1 MCQQHTRKDVVMSER
16 IGVYGAGTIGSCEIT
31 LITGNSFP
39 VTVIGFD
46 DADLAR
52 CRGKLEQNW
61 DDLIKLGLA
70 TAENKEA
77 AMKLVTLTADPS
89 ALRDCTFVFEEVLE
103 DIKIKSSVFKII
115 EANTGDDTI
124 IASSTSS
131 IDAEDLAASVTRPE
145 RLIIAHPFQPVHL
158 QPLVELVC
166 SQKTSEDTVSRAK
179 AVLADLQR
187 VVVCMK
193 KSVPGFLVN
202 RFAQTLFRE
211 SLYLIEQGVTTAED
225 VDIAVKYAV
234 GMRYA
239 EIGLLEYFDAV
250 GFELESAIAKNVYPD
265 LCDTKELQET
275 VLEGLRTGKTGKMAG
290 QGLFDWSERSDED
303 YRRRLNAPYL
313 DGVKKWHLPKGE

>member
-1 MCQQHTRKDVVMSER
+1 MSER
-16 IGVYGAGTIGSCEIT
+16 IAVYGAGTIGSCEIT

-46 DADLAR
+46 DADLER
-52 CRGKLEQNW
+52 CRGKLETNW
-61 DDLIKLGLA
+61 DDLIALGLA
-70 TAENKEA
+70 TPENKEA
-77 AMKLVTLTADPS
+77 AMKLVTLTADPE

-115 EANTGDDTI
+115 EEHTGPDTI

-131 IDAEDLAASVTRPE
+131 IDAEDLAATVTRPD
-145 RLIIAHPFQPVHL
+145 RLIVAHPFQPVHL

-166 SQKTSEDTVSRAK
+166 NAKTSDDTIDRAK
-179 AVLADLQR
+179 DILAKLQR

-211 SLYLIEQGVTTAED
+211 SIYLIEQGVTTAED
-225 VDIAVKYAV
+225 IDIAVKYAV
-234 GMRYA
+234 GMHYA

-250 GFELESAIAKNVYPD
+250 GFELEAAIAKNCYPD

-275 VLEGLRTGKTGKMAG
+275 VLEGLKTGKTGMVAG
-290 QGLFDWSERSDED
+290 QGLFDWSNRSYDD
-303 YRRRLNAPYL
+303 YRRRLNAPFL
-313 DGVKKWHLPKGE
+313 DGVKKWHLPIGE